1 MMSTTHILIIS
12 IAESEIAGRMIMSMI
27 TSASAICVVEANAEV
42 FAQLAARLISAPHGA
57 RAYGTTRSRL
67 WGYTTCR
74 QNRQGTYAGAGS
86 MATQGETL
94 GHRMHDT
101 CGNG

>member
-1 MMSTTHILIIS
+1 MVMR
-12 IAESEIAGRMIMSMI
+12 AC
-27 TSASAICVVEANAEV
+27 AICVVEANAEV
-42 FAQLAARLISAPHGA
+42 IAQLAARLISTPHGA
-57 RAYGTTRSRL
+57 HAYGTTRSRL
-67 WGYTTCR
+67 WGYTICR
-74 QNRQGTYAGAGS
+74 QNGQGTYAGAGS